1 MQTYLEIGEF
11 CKLVHLSEDVVKGMM
26 ANGALNFKDE
36 DGKIY
41 IEANQG
47 TFSVVPKGSSEATPI
62 SSISLAGESFVE
74 KTIGTILNLHE
85 KVLDAKDETL
95 ETLKNENKF
104 LKDVLYSM
112 QEIYDE
118 DRKTIDILNEQLGR
132 AQEEVEFLKR
142 KYKLMWNK
150 AVDNFTQGKMSAT
163 MDDDMEN
170 SAFSPRSERNSGIN
184 SSLNSA
190 LNSGANSSANSA
202 LKAAASAAL
211 HTETPKSQSA
221 NSSLNSSET
230 STNSSVNSTPKAENS
245 STTSANGVNSNPT
258 APNSSENSSLNS
270 SASSTANSSTTANS
284 ATNSSENSNANST
297 NPQKDSAQ

>member
-190 LNSGANSSANSA
+190 LNSGANSNENSSANSA

-221 NSSLNSSET
+221 NSSLNSSA
-230 STNSSVNSTPKAENS
+230 NSTPKAENS

-270 SASSTANSSTTANS
+270 SASSTANSSTAANS
-284 ATNSSENSNANST
+284 ATNSSTNSNPSTT